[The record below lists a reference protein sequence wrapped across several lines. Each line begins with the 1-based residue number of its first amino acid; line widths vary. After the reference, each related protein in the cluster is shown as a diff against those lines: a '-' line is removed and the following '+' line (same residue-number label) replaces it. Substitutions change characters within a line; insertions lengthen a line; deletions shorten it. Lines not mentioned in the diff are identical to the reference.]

1 MDTMNNDFNENRRDA
16 VNDQAVQ
23 AETVNDSTQVNEEAS
38 TEEVKAEAE
47 QVYTSTEIFEEA
59 APETLGEA
67 PAPQKKLRKMVIAAV
82 IALAVL
88 IAASF
93 TALAISNSP
102 AVVAER
108 ALENALDDL
117 LARDELAYFSS
128 IFSGGS
134 IDVEASGEL
143 DGAKLDGKGKI
154 YLNDKAGELMI
165 DGLELNITANNETRT
180 LTGSIYSSNSASY
193 VYNDEIL
200 GGTYGIKRGKLEEK
214 LEDSIFNPESESEYA
229 LDEDS
234 YKALRSICRRIDSG
248 LSEELSGDVDKVAA
262 RYSRM
267 IKKTIAKHAIFKSK
281 NEKIELHTGEMSTRV
296 VYVIITPEATANIL
310 KDIFEYIENDD
321 KLRELVIEYYEE
333 YAEILE
339 FGENTDEDF
348 DIEDE
353 YYEFIDGLEE
363 SLDLTL
369 ESLDEEDDESFIA
382 LCIATPVMSSKAVKI
397 WALEGEDIEY
407 MFDEDEVTELF
418 YVDFG
423 KDGLKKTTEIVGK
436 IGEDGG
442 EIKYVVNTDEEGA
455 IKYELKIGSVVS
467 VFLDLDE
474 TNGDF
479 ELSFDLMTDE
489 FFDEHLIYYAKG
501 DYTVDG
507 DKATFEVNKLRVNNV
522 SIMGKGTEIIITF
535 DKSDKMP
542 TPKKN
547 FSDVL
552 DLSDDDV
559 KEIVERFE
567 EWSGMTEE

>member
-59 APETLGEA
+59 APKTLGEA

-128 IFSGGS
+128 ISSGGS

-200 GGTYGIKRGKLEEK
+200 GGTYGIKH
-214 LEDSIFNPESESEYA
+214 
-229 LDEDS
+229 
-234 YKALRSICRRIDSG
+234 G
-248 LSEELSGDVDKVAA
+248 LS
-262 RYSRM
+262 
-267 IKKTIAKHAIFKSK
+267 I
-281 NEKIELHTGEMSTRV
+281 ST
-296 VYVIITPEATANIL
+296 
-310 KDIFEYIENDD
+310 
-321 KLRELVIEYYEE
+321 
-333 YAEILE
+333 
-339 FGENTDEDF
+339 
-348 DIEDE
+348 
-353 YYEFIDGLEE
+353 
-363 SLDLTL
+363 
-369 ESLDEEDDESFIA
+369 
-382 LCIATPVMSSKAVKI
+382 
-397 WALEGEDIEY
+397 
-407 MFDEDEVTELF
+407 
-418 YVDFG
+418 
-423 KDGLKKTTEIVGK
+423 
-436 IGEDGG
+436 
-442 EIKYVVNTDEEGA
+442 
-455 IKYELKIGSVVS
+455 
-467 VFLDLDE
+467 
-474 TNGDF
+474 
-479 ELSFDLMTDE
+479 
-489 FFDEHLIYYAKG
+489 
-501 DYTVDG
+501 
-507 DKATFEVNKLRVNNV
+507 
-522 SIMGKGTEIIITF
+522 
-535 DKSDKMP
+535 
-542 TPKKN
+542 
-547 FSDVL
+547 
-552 DLSDDDV
+552 
-559 KEIVERFE
+559 
-567 EWSGMTEE
+567 